1 MASPDSN
8 FQLVTDTI
16 LSIHAGHWQS
26 YVSKVNTIKPFGL
39 DFSDIYHSSI
49 LVSRGISFP
58 DSNVLELGGAL
69 PPKYVFDF
77 LKVKSWFSIEYHQ
90 YDDNQISRDTS
101 QSLKSYPTYQYTSL
115 GWEGFVSNNSDLHG
129 TFDYVYSVSAFEH
142 IYDLRNC
149 LLSIIPFL
157 KKGGCIYSYFTPIWS
172 AHNGSHG
179 FSPPQLASMGPH
191 SHLLFD
197 YNELSRILSS
207 KFNVPLAESLDLS
220 HELYRSNQLNRYTYE
235 DFMLIFNSLNG
246 YFSKILCQPIGLSRF
261 SDLYPDSFVD
271 RIHKYYPTM
280 SNSASG
286 FEVIFCV

>member
-1 MASPDSN
+1 MLGIGN
-8 FQLVTDTI
+8 LMFQRSI
-16 LSIHAGHWQS
+16 PLSLW
-26 YVSKVNTIKPFGL
+26 L
-39 DFSDIYHSSI
+39 DFWYLSLLYFSF
-49 LVSRGISFP
+49 RGISFP
-58 DSNVLELGGAL
+58 DSNVLELGAL

-149 LLSIIPFL
+149 LLSIIPFI
-157 KKGGCIYSYFTPIWS
+157 KKRLYLFIFYTYMV
-172 AHNGSHG
+172 AHNSSRFFASSISYGSPFPFAIRLQRA
-179 FSPPQLASMGPH
+179 FSNCLQNLMY
-191 SHLLFD
+191 HLLNHLIF
-197 YNELSRILSS
+197 
-207 KFNVPLAESLDLS
+207 

-246 YFSKILCQPIGLSRF
+246 YFSRILCQPIGLSRF